1 MTKNDFIYEVTDRI
15 RHRAGSSCEVQV
27 KKVPYNNGQHLT
39 GIILKKN
46 PGVSPLIYLDKFY
59 DHYVSGSMSMVEIV
73 DEVVGIQEDGGLQE
87 LTSDGRLADYEFM
100 RSKIRLRLGN
110 YEANKVRLEKMPHV
124 LFLDTA
130 IMFYIEIDS
139 NRQRTLTAAVEHRHL
154 EMWGIEK
161 ERLYED
167 ALHNMRVYCPVSIR
181 PVMNVI
187 KDIEDKVSEELH
199 ISMPCEETL
208 QNGGFWI
215 MAAEAG
221 GQGSAAL
228 IYGNGLKRFAQL
240 IKDDIVILPSSLHE
254 VILIPNGLAGGEYGH
269 FSRMVEEVNNT
280 EILKEDRLSN
290 SVYLYSRDNDSIS
303 IAHKGPDL

>member
-167 ALHNMRVYCPVSIR
+167 ALHNMRVDVYKRQPIYCA
-181 PVMNVI
+181 
-187 KDIEDKVSEELH
+187 KL
-199 ISMPCEETL
+199 
-208 QNGGFWI
+208 
-215 MAAEAG
+215 
-221 GQGSAAL
+221 
-228 IYGNGLKRFAQL
+228 
-240 IKDDIVILPSSLHE
+240 SL
-254 VILIPNGLAGGEYGH
+254 
-269 FSRMVEEVNNT
+269 
-280 EILKEDRLSN
+280 
-290 SVYLYSRDNDSIS
+290 
-303 IAHKGPDL
+303 